1 MNSKKK
7 VLLVDDDADFVDLH
21 KVVLEKNGYEVA
33 VAYNGDQCKQKVKS
47 DKPDVIVLDI
57 MMASVGDGMFVAQDL
72 RKDEVC
78 KDIPIIVVTAVN
90 QTPPFNI
97 GPDEAWL
104 PVDVFLEKPVEPER
118 LLAEIEKKVA
128 V

>member
-1 MNSKKK
+1 VNSKKK

-72 RKDEVC
+72 RKDEVY

>member
-21 KVVLEKNGYEVA
+21 KVVLEKNRYEVA

-72 RKDEVC
+72 RKDEVY